1 MATIYGMT
9 VDQNG
14 KRIATIYPA
23 KLNDGTVCLYDETR
37 GLILRAN
44 GTGKLT
50 AVGQKGIDMSFEPM
64 TTVRLLKSVPLDNS
78 YSDTLTFDTA
88 ADQTSYFL
96 SKTKFT
102 ANELTYQRENY
113 M

>member
-1 MATIYGMT
+1 
-9 VDQNG
+9 
-14 KRIATIYPA
+14 
-23 KLNDGTVCLYDETR
+23 
-37 GLILRAN
+37 
-44 GTGKLT
+44 
-50 AVGQKGIDMSFEPM
+50 MSFEPM

-102 ANELTYQRENY
+102 ANELTYQREELYVNY
-113 M
+113 PAKYDDVYDLSLIHI